1 MPVAAVETRLSSAP
15 AQGRRA
21 KPASNGRKA
30 APQASDTR
38 FDRRLADVLAHASH
52 IFCEKGYEGA
62 SMRDLSRATGMSL
75 AGLYHYFESKEE
87 LLYLIQKH
95 TFTTIIETLREK
107 LEGST
112 DPEERLRIFIHNH
125 LEYSLA
131 NKQAMKVLVHEDDT
145 LKNGRGA
152 EIAAIKR
159 EYYHI
164 CFDLLED
171 LRRLKGLE
179 FSGRLAVL
187 SLFGMINW
195 IYTWHN
201 PRVDA
206 DAAALARQMGDIFLR
221 GVDRVAG
228 SKIKSKKK

>member
-1 MPVAAVETRLSSAP
+1 MAIALENRLAGSS
-15 AQGRRA
+15 
-21 KPASNGRKA
+21 KPIVDGRKT
-30 APQASDTR
+30 APDAGDIR
-38 FDRRLADVLAHASH
+38 FHRRLTDVLAHASR

-87 LLYLIQKH
+87 ILYLIQKH
-95 TFTTIIETLREK
+95 TFTTIIENLRRN
-107 LEGST
+107 LEGSS
-112 DPEERLRIFIHNH
+112 DPEERLRIFIQSH

-131 NKQAMKVLVHEDDT
+131 NKEAMKVLVHEDDT
-145 LKNGRGA
+145 LKDARGA
-152 EIAAIKR
+152 EVATIKR

-164 CFDLLED
+164 CSDLLED
-171 LRRLKGLE
+171 LRRKKGLE

-201 PRVDA
+201 PRVDPDA
-206 DAAALARQMGDIFLR
+206 DALAQQMGDIFLR
-221 GVDRVAG
+221 GVSHAG
-228 SKIKSKKK
+228 KAKPKNHKNKA